1 MLLFLF
7 SFGHVTNE
15 YIYADMH
22 ETMSTI
28 VMVWDLGWL
37 DQEWKMSKSITWT
50 SRYRRDNAFMHLF
63 DNVLLIDLTWRYITL
78 IYLTLFDDFDVI
90 TTYTRG
96 SAVLTCLYKHL
107 WHACYMHAWRGP
119 NRSGQYLIFLQ
130 VWIGK

>member
-7 SFGHVTNE
+7 SFGHITSK
-15 YIYADMH
+15 YIYADMG

-28 VMVWDLGWL
+28 DMVWDPRWL

-90 TTYTRG
+90 TTYT
-96 SAVLTCLYKHL
+96 
-107 WHACYMHAWRGP
+107 
-119 NRSGQYLIFLQ
+119 
-130 VWIGK
+130 